1 MSALGGSPGWS
12 INLQAT
18 QTVRKHALD
27 DADRLRLLD
36 MLGLVQPG
44 TLLLVPDDS
53 RSYDDVNA
61 SMMYHP
67 DNDANATA
75 ELPTHGT
82 PKGAAVLHGD
92 GVLCVRCQ
100 QAVDRAAHLAAQTQ
114 PQPQPRRPRS
124 PRAAA
129 PTPPPAV
136 SEAPEP
142 RGPPTPASPADPP
155 AASAIDHAL
164 ADELDDWFAGAQRS
178 PHPRVRRAATTA
190 ITQLHQLRLAM
201 DTLARAERATR
212 PGEKR

>member
-12 INLQAT
+12 TNLQAT

-36 MLGLVQPG
+36 MLRLVQPG
-44 TLLLVPDDS
+44 TRLLVPDDS
-53 RSYDDVNA
+53 RSYDDVNSSTA
-61 SMMYHP
+61 YQS
-67 DNDANATA
+67 DNITNATA
-75 ELPTHGT
+75 ELPAHGT
-82 PKGAAVLHGD
+82 PKGAVVLHGD

-100 QAVDRAAHLAAQTQ
+100 QAVDRAAHLAAQAQ
-114 PQPQPRRPRS
+114 PRPRRPRA
-124 PRAAA
+124 PRKAS

-164 ADELDDWFAGAQRS
+164 ADELDDWLAGAQRS
-178 PHPRVRRAATTA
+178 PHPRVRQAATTA
-190 ITQLHQLRLAM
+190 ITRLHQLRLAV
-201 DTLARAERATR
+201 DTLARAERATQ